1 MPARLLPL
9 FLLAFCSLL
18 PCLFM
23 LGHTGNSVV
32 LKIYVTSITMLLLC
46 ALLWR
51 HRLTQPLS
59 LLLCALLAINFGL
72 SLFSYSL
79 YQAPFNDGFALS
91 ILETHPDE
99 SFEMLAMYWPYL
111 AVTTV
116 SAIGL
121 MLLTRKLSRRLPTR
135 VLQAGSLLLAAF
147 MSVTYAKAAYHDDS
161 SQPRRWVPSA
171 YLMEKS
177 ALFNASYFIAALN
190 DSQLIGEISQRKVR
204 HHIEQRPTGIDT
216 YVVVIGESARR
227 QSMNLYG
234 YPQPDT
240 PQANAQRQN
249 MLLFNDAIAAAPIT
263 VLAVPLSLSIASP
276 DRFELHDYADNII
289 GLAGE
294 AGYRTYW
301 LSAQDAYGNYS
312 NAVTAIALNAREKAW
327 VSGDH
332 DFSLLPHLDK
342 TLQQPGRKVIFLHLM
357 GSHSSACERFPS
369 GAAVLH
375 EQGSYDSCYVN
386 SIRYTDSLLGQVF
399 ARLKGLRASV
409 LYYSDHGQERTP
421 DNGGTYYHGGEYPSQ
436 EAYRVPQFIW
446 YSDAVPRDRTR
457 TGQVNAP
464 YSTADN
470 YYLMMN
476 WLGIRT
482 GVRDCTSPL
491 SDCYAPP
498 SSITVLNAARRKLD
512 YHRLPDN
519 VRLARA
525 AR

>member
-1 MPARLLPL
+1 MPGRLLPL

-59 LLLCALLAINFGL
+59 LLLCTLLAINFGL

-79 YQAPFNDGFALS
+79 YQAPFNDGFAVS
-91 ILETHPDE
+91 ILETHPSE
-99 SFEMLAMYWPYL
+99 SLEMLTIYWPYL
-111 AVTTV
+111 AATV
-116 SAIGL
+116 VFGIIL
-121 MLLTRKLSRRLPTR
+121 ILLIRTLSSHLPSR
-135 VLQAGSLLLAAF
+135 ALQAGSLLLAVF
-147 MSVTYAKAAYHDDS
+147 MSVTYTKAAYHDP
-161 SQPRRWVPSA
+161 SQNRRWVPSA

-177 ALFNASYFIAALN
+177 ALFNASYFITALN
-190 DSQLIGEISQRKVR
+190 DRQLIEKINQRKVR
-204 HHIEQRPTGIDT
+204 HHITQRSTGISV

-234 YPQPDT
+234 YPLPDT
-240 PQANAQRQN
+240 PAANAQRKN

-263 VLAVPLSLSIASP
+263 VLAVPMSLSAASP
-276 DRFELHDYADNII
+276 VRFDVNDYADNII
-289 GLAGE
+289 SLANQ

-301 LSAQDAYGNYS
+301 LSAQETNGNNANAITAVAMSS
-312 NAVTAIALNAREKAW
+312 NEKAW
-327 VSGDH
+327 IAGAYDA
-332 DFSLLPHLDK
+332 DLLPHLDK
-342 TLQQPGRKVIFLHLM
+342 ALQQPGRKVIFLHLM
-357 GSHSSACERFPS
+357 GSHNSACKRFPS

-482 GVRDCTSPL
+482 GVRDCASPL

>member
-9 FLLAFCSLL
+9 ILLALCSLL

-23 LGHTGNSVV
+23 FGHTGNSII
-32 LKIYVTSITMLLLC
+32 LKIYVSGMAMLLLC

-59 LLLCALLAINFGL
+59 LLLCALFAVNFGL

-91 ILETHPDE
+91 ILETRPGE
-99 SFEMLAMYWPYL
+99 SVEMLAMYWPYL
-111 AVTTV
+111 AATV
-116 SAIGL
+116 VFGIIL
-121 MLLTRKLSRRLPTR
+121 VLLTRKLSSRLPKR
-135 VLQAGSLLLAAF
+135 VLQAGSLLLVAF
-147 MSVTYAKAAYHDDS
+147 MSVTYAKAAYHDQTQS
-161 SQPRRWVPSA
+161 RRWIPSA

-190 DSQLIGEISQRKVR
+190 DRQLIEEINQRKVR
-204 HHIEQRPTGIDT
+204 HHVGQQATGIDT

-227 QSMNLYG
+227 QSMSLYG
-234 YPQPDT
+234 HPQPDT
-240 PQANAQRQN
+240 PVANAQRQN

-263 VLAVPLSLSIASP
+263 VLAVPMSLSIASP
-276 DRFELHDYADNII
+276 ARFELHDYADNII

-312 NAVTAIALNAREKAW
+312 NAVTAIALNAQEKAW
-327 VSGDH
+327 ISGDH

-342 TLQQPGRKVIFLHLM
+342 ALQQPGRKVIFLHLM

-375 EQGSYDSCYVN
+375 EQGAYDSCYVN
-386 SIRYTDSLLGQVF
+386 SIRYTDSLLGEIF
-399 ARLKGLRASV
+399 ARLKDRRASV

-446 YSDAVPRDRTR
+446 YSNAVPRSRAR
-457 TGQVNAP
+457 TGQVKAP

-482 GVRDCTSPL
+482 GARDCASPL

-498 SSITVLNAARRKLD
+498 SSIAVLNAARRKLD